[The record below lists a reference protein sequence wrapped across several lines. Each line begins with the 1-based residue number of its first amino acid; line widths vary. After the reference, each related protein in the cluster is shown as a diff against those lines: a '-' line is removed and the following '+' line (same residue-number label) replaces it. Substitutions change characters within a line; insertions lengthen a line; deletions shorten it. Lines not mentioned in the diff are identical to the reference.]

1 MDKTTPAN
9 LWELRRACSHLPERT
24 TDRTAAD
31 LRADYDL
38 SLVVERLF
46 ERIGETLRRMYD
58 SNPVTAQRID
68 GYCRANNL
76 RNIIAHQYYNVD
88 LDRIR
93 AFLDGSVPQM
103 LASVDELIAEIPEEL
118 Q

>member
-1 MDKTTPAN
+1 MNSRTPAN
-9 LWELRRACSHLPERT
+9 LWELRRACSHLLERT
-24 TDRTAAD
+24 ADKTAAD

-46 ERIGETLRRMYD
+46 ERIGETLRRIHD
-58 SNPVTAQRID
+58 SDPATVERID
-68 GYCRANNL
+68 GYRRAINL

-88 LDRIR
+88 WTRIR
-93 AFLDGSVPQM
+93 TFIDGPVPEM
-103 LASVDELIAEIPEEL
+103 LASIDELIAEIPKEL